1 MTIIFQCLSIKL
13 QAIPLTY
20 IANWGK
26 KRDMKEESY
35 KFPLRGHVTSYLM
48 QSDVVGGR
56 KRVPRFSKNFNIGVF
71 FFIYKPLILGAF
83 KT

>member
-1 MTIIFQCLSIKL
+1 MTNISVFINKIASHSINLYCKL
-13 QAIPLTY
+13 
-20 IANWGK
+20 GE
-26 KRDMKEESY
+26 KRDMKEGSY

-71 FFIYKPLILGAF
+71 FFIYKPLILRAF